1 MLWHELFFGRAH
13 EPWRACSQFRASLD
27 AREQPDTMDTRLYSV
42 RVCMC
47 SCLRTEQGESH
58 EENLGAMLFCG
69 SARCLYSVLSYFIY
83 ICVPTSSDRR

>member
-13 EPWRACSQFRASLD
+13 EPWRACTRLWASLN
-27 AREQPDTMDTRLYSV
+27 AREQPDTMALRLYSV

-47 SCLRTEQGESH
+47 SCLREEQGESH

-69 SARCLYSVLSYFIY
+69 SARCLYSVLSYFLYIY
-83 ICVPTSSDRR
+83 VPTSSDRR

>member
-1 MLWHELFFGRAH
+1 MSSFFGRAH

-47 SCLRTEQGESH
+47 SCLRAEQGESH

-69 SARCLYSVLSYFIY
+69 
-83 ICVPTSSDRR
+83 